1 LKFLYASA
9 ALVLAASSASAQGAI
24 LSGAVADSIRGG
36 YLRGASIFISGT
48 NLSTTTDSSGR
59 FKLARIPAGTRFIEV
74 QHPLLDSLGLSLKTP
89 PQEFKE
95 GDSSFVLLS
104 GPSATTYMA
113 STCPADK
120 LAAGPAAIVGTV
132 AGTDGSPSGGGT
144 AAASWIDYEVT
155 RKAIK
160 AVHQRRTANVS
171 ASGVFRICGLPDDLM
186 AAVVVSRG
194 ADSTGSVDVD
204 LRNIIGTVSLRF
216 PSATANAFISGR
228 VVDSNGKP
236 ASGARVTVEGDDAA
250 ATTESDGAFTVR
262 GIRSGTRRLT
272 VRKIGFE
279 PTEQSLEIPSDGLSG
294 ATLAL
299 GRSVRVIE
307 RIIVSAKR
315 QAGLDAVGFT
325 ERKLKRAG
333 VFFEPKDIEIRNR
346 PSLSDLLRTV
356 PMMRRPGCTRYFID
370 GWLQPQ
376 GEPDEYLSGFD
387 IGAVEVYAAGFVPPQ
402 YYSFTRSGG
411 ACRSVVIWTR
421 WKIDRR

>member
-1 LKFLYASA
+1 
-9 ALVLAASSASAQGAI
+9 VVAASSASAQGAI

-59 FKLARIPAGTRFIEV
+59 FKLAHIPAGMRFIEV
-74 QHPLLDSLGLSLKTP
+74 QHPLLDSLGLSLKTA

-104 GPSATTYMA
+104 GPSARTYMTTA
-113 STCPADK
+113 CPAEK
-120 LAAGPAAIVGTV
+120 VTAGPAVVVGIVTDAAGTPANGATV
-132 AGTDGSPSGGGT
+132 AV
-144 AAASWIDYEVT
+144 SWIDYEINKKT
-155 RKAIK
+155 IK
-160 AVHQRRTANVS
+160 AVTQRRTANVA
-171 ASGVFRICGLPDDLM
+171 ASGAFRICGLPDDVI

-194 ADSTGSVDVD
+194 QDSTGSVDVD
-204 LRNIIGTVSLRF
+204 LRNIIGTASLRF

-236 ASGARVTVEGDDAA
+236 AAGARVTVEGDDAA
-250 ATTESDGAFTVR
+250 ATTESDGAFAVR

-279 PTEQSLEIPSDGLSG
+279 PTEQSVDIPSDGLTG

-307 RIIVSAKR
+307 RIVVSARR

-325 ERKLKRAG
+325 ERKQKRPG

-346 PSLSDLLRTV
+346 PSLKDLLRTV

-376 GEPDEYLSGFD
+376 GDPDEYLSGFD
-387 IGAVEVYAAGFVPPQ
+387 IGAVEVYASGFVPPQ
-402 YYSFTRSGG
+402 YYSFTAGGG